1 MVNDDVGF
9 KRLLCIVRGLQTC
22 LIKNSGDTNLGD
34 KKGIKTDVLVN
45 PVMIQIY
52 ILEGELMAL
61 SYVIGKTVSF
71 PIYMKV
77 VVGY

>member
-1 MVNDDVGF
+1 M
-9 KRLLCIVRGLQTC
+9 
-22 LIKNSGDTNLGD
+22 